1 MGIRNL
7 YTRLTPHARPE
18 TFGCDPRNAAAERT
32 PLYIDGPALCHH
44 VYHQLFCAAT
54 ATAAATANVN
64 AFECV
69 AGYGVFALAFGSYLA
84 RLQSCGFEMYLP
96 SLSLPFL
103 SSTTGNGMG

>member
-7 YTRLTPHARPE
+7 YTRLKPHARPE
-18 TFGCDPRNAAAERT
+18 TFGSDPRNAAVGTT

-69 AGYGVFALAFGSYLA
+69 VGYAVFAPAFGSYLA
-84 RLQSCGFEMYLP
+84 RLQACGFEMCPFFP
-96 SLSLPFL
+96 SLPLTVL
-103 SSTTGNGMG
+103 HR